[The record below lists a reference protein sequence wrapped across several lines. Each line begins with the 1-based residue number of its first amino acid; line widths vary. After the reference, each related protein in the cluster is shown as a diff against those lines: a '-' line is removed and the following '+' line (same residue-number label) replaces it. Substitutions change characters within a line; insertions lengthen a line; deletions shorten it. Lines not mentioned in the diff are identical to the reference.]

1 LDLVAKGLGNG
12 NIAERLRISDK
23 TVRNHVTNIF
33 WKLGVS
39 TRAEVIVRARDA
51 GFGVDESPARDAG
64 PRKPAPLA
72 KSRQC
77 PGTRASCEQRP
88 IRVGCARRT
97 YRHAQS
103 PAA

>member
-1 LDLVAKGLGNG
+1 MGRWRPDPTFYASPTLAADAPAEQLAYVAMIAAGGNG

-51 GFGVDESPARDAG
+51 GFGVGESPATG
-64 PRKPAPLA
+64 PR
-72 KSRQC
+72 S
-77 PGTRASCEQRP
+77 
-88 IRVGCARRT
+88 
-97 YRHAQS
+97 
-103 PAA
+103 